1 MNALNATH
9 DPALRSW
16 VESANSAGTDFPIQN
31 LPFAVFRRRG
41 AEGAGNEG
49 TAGGGGQGSGGHR
62 GGSGGEGGEGFRGGN
77 SGERFRGGVAI
88 GDQVLDLGSP
98 ELQALSSGG
107 VAAKASDVVAAAIV
121 ACGEPTLNSYMAL
134 GPAAWSAL
142 RAFLSEVLRA
152 DSPHAT
158 RLRTAL
164 VPQKDAE
171 FTVPARI
178 GDYTDFYASIHHAT
192 SVGRLFRPDNPLLP
206 NYKWVPIGYHGRA
219 SSIRVSGQEFARP
232 VGQIMP
238 KGAPLPFVA
247 PTRSLDYE
255 LEVGIFIGTGN
266 ALGSRVPLAGAEDH
280 VFGLC
285 LLNDWS
291 ARDIQAWEYQP
302 LGPFLAKSFA
312 TTISPWIVTLEALAP
327 FRAPWT
333 RPVDDPQPLPYLEGA
348 SLRAAG
354 AIDIRLEVWLETER
368 MRAAGLAP
376 ERLSHSSFRD
386 SYWSVGQLVAHHSV
400 NGCNLVPGD
409 LLGSGTQ
416 SGPTAEEAG
425 SLLELSEGGKRPLTL
440 RSGETRTFLADG
452 DRVTF
457 RGWCERPG
465 CARVGFGE
473 VAGVVLPA
481 DLPTF

>member
-1 MNALNATH
+1 MSAVNATH

-16 VESANSAGTDFPIQN
+16 VDAANRPDADFPIQN
-31 LPFAVFRRRG
+31 LPFGVFRR
-41 AEGAGNEG
+41 
-49 TAGGGGQGSGGHR
+49 AGGGSA
-62 GGSGGEGGEGFRGGN
+62 
-77 SGERFRGGVAI
+77 ERFRGGVAI
-88 GDQVLDLGSP
+88 GDQILDLGADDLRS
-98 ELQALSSGG
+98 LSSG
-107 VAAKASDVVAAAIV
+107 VVTEALV
-121 ACGEPTLNSYMAL
+121 ACGEPTLNSYLAL
-134 GPAAWSAL
+134 GSQTWSAL
-142 RAFLSEVLRA
+142 RGLLSAVLRA
-152 DSPHAT
+152 DSPHAA
-158 RLRTAL
+158 RLRAAL

-171 FTVPARI
+171 FTVPTRI

-219 SSIRVSGQEFARP
+219 SSIRVSGQAFPRP

-238 KGAPLPFVA
+238 KGAPCPMVA
-247 PTRSLDYE
+247 ASRSLDYE

-266 ALGSRVPLAGAEDH
+266 ALGSRVPLDTAEEH

-333 RPVDDPQPLPYLEGA
+333 RPADDPQPLPYLEGA
-348 SLRAAG
+348 ELRAAG
-354 AIDIRLEVWLETER
+354 AIDVQLEVWLETER
-368 MRAAGLAP
+368 MRTEALAP
-376 ERLSHSSFRD
+376 ERLSHSTFRD
-386 SYWSVGQLVAHHSV
+386 SYWSVAQLVAHHSV
-400 NGCNLVPGD
+400 NGCNLAAGD

-416 SGPTAEEAG
+416 SGPTAGEAG

-440 RSGETRTFLADG
+440 HSGETRTYLADG
-452 DRVTF
+452 DRVIF

-465 CARVGFGE
+465 FVRIGFGE

-481 DLPTF
+481 DLSGVQSSPQV